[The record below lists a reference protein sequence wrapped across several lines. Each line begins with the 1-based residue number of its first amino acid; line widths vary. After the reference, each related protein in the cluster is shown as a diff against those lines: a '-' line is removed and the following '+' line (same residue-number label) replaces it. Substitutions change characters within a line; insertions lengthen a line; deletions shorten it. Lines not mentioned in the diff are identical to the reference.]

1 METLEELRSRIDSAD
16 GLLSVVRTMKGLAA
30 VNIRQYERAAESMD
44 DYFRTVELGLQV
56 LLRNR
61 PADVRLRRADSDDG
75 GACLAI
81 LFGSDQGMVGQFN
94 SEIAA
99 HALGELDGL
108 SADGEGILFAV
119 GQRLG
124 GDLEGAGH
132 DVAETFS
139 LPSSVAGIAQAVQDA
154 LLAVQEV
161 RQERDIERVV
171 VFHHRPLSAASYEP
185 TTWQILPLD
194 GDWLAELAERD
205 WPTNQLATFSADWP
219 DLLSSIVRQVLL
231 VSLFRAY
238 AASLAAE
245 NASRLASMQAAEK
258 NIDERLEKL
267 NAHFHL
273 RRQTAI
279 TAELLD
285 VMSGFEALQD

>member
-30 VNIRQYERAAESMD
+30 VNIRQYERASASMA

-56 LLRNR
+56 LLRDR
-61 PADVRLRRADSDDG
+61 PADVRLRSADATDG
-75 GACLAI
+75 RCVAVV
-81 LFGSDQGMVGQFN
+81 FGSDQGMVGQFN
-94 SEIAA
+94 SEIAS
-99 HALGELDGL
+99 HALAELDRLEIGPDRVL
-108 SADGEGILFAV
+108 LAV

-132 DVAETFS
+132 DVADTFS
-139 LPSSVAGIAQAVQDA
+139 LPSSVAGIPP
-154 LLAVQEV
+154 AVQEALLILQEC
-161 RQERDIERVV
+161 RQTQDVERVIL
-171 VFHHRPLSAASYEP
+171 FHHRPLSAASYEP
-185 TTWQILPLD
+185 VTWQILPLD
-194 GDWLAELAERD
+194 TEWLAELESRE
-205 WPTNQLATFSADWP
+205 WPTKQLPTFPADWSK
-219 DLLSSIVRQVLL
+219 LLSSMVRQVLL
-231 VSLFRAY
+231 VSLFRAFS
-238 AASLAAE
+238 ASLAAE

-267 NAHFHL
+267 NGHFHL

-285 VMSGFEALQD
+285 VMSGFEALQG